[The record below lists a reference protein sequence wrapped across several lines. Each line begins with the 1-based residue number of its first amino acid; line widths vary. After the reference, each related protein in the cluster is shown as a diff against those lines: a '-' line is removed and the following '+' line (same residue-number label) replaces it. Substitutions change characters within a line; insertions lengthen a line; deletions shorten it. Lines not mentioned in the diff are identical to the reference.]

1 VLLEVLLELSNTVV
15 VSKLV
20 TLDVAVENAVV
31 VDFVVP
37 LLVAK
42 VVV

>member
-1 VLLEVLLELSNTVV
+1 VPLLLSKTVV

-20 TLDVAVENAVV
+20 VLEVAVVNAVV
-31 VDFVVP
+31 VDLEVT

>member
-1 VLLEVLLELSNTVV
+1 MPLLLSKTVV

-20 TLDVAVENAVV
+20 VLEVAVVNAVV
-31 VDFVVP
+31 VDLEVT